1 MALTKR
7 LPFGG
12 HGHFVS
18 EFLNTGGDLLRLAC
32 EKIAELDVPAF
43 VKDSE
48 LRYVSVNEAYARF
61 MRVSQQAIAGKTD
74 QEAFGRSEYLDRND
88 RERRALVFGE
98 EERALVDSPGGSER
112 VALKVE
118 RFLDDDD
125 SIFLFGMAEELPKRI
140 VREQGPKETVPP
152 TTDRAELF
160 RMVLEDLPTATFV
173 RDSDHRMVFANDAYA
188 AIVNIDRADLVGKD
202 EWETFGNRG
211 GSYHT
216 ENSEVLQ
223 GGKVLQTEQVFRF
236 VDGFELPAITRKN
249 RITASNGK
257 HYLVGSI
264 TDTTATKRR
273 ERELIEARA
282 EAEELHSHLESLLKS
297 LPVGVMILD
306 DALTIEYVNDAFCD
320 MLDAEDGYQ
329 PVGHSYR
336 AFLDY
341 NFSRGRYGDTALVDV
356 EAIYQARLSQ
366 FGEDGNSVVSQAETP
381 NGRILAIRSR
391 RLANGKILVT
401 YSDVTEL
408 HQREQESILYR
419 TAIEHLPVP
428 VFIRD
433 SDRRLIFANAAY
445 EMMQGRPRDEF
456 YGMREDEM
464 FPHSGKQL
472 RAENEEVLATGTS
485 FERPQDI
492 MLPGERPASVITR
505 LNRIVTP
512 DDHRYIVGSITDV
525 TLLKVRERE
534 LIEAQRRAEELYD
547 DLLSVF
553 RIMPVGVAILNRDMI
568 VEFVN
573 EKCSTIWCWPKDVP
587 LEGMSFRYYCEINRE
602 RGWSWPDVEFEEGY
616 RQRVE
621 LFRNLQGSVVR
632 DLVYDDGKYVLSTVT
647 RLNDDRILLT
657 YSDLTEIRQRELE
670 IGEARDQLERLGQ
683 FMKDATRVMSQGLV
697 VIEDGVIIESND
709 ALVRILGVPPV
720 FIEKGQ
726 SWHACFAYCAK
737 RGDFGPDAMSV
748 LREWQE
754 KVRSASGFSTTF
766 LADGKTWVQM
776 EATVSGHGH
785 WMIVLTDVTEIKRGE
800 EELKVLLARSEAAD
814 KAKSEF
820 LANMSH
826 EIRTPMNGVLG
837 MAELLAKSALDTRQ
851 KTFVDIIVKSGNALL
866 TIINDILDFSRIDAG
881 QLQLRKTSFD
891 PVEAIEDVATLLSA
905 SAAEKDIELIVRGD
919 ATVGHQVIGDAGRF
933 RQIVTNLVGNAI
945 KFTEKGHVL
954 IALSSEPL
962 AEGRTLLS
970 VRIEDTGIGIP
981 AEKQAS
987 IFEKFSQVDTSSTR
1001 RHEGTGLGLAITAGL
1016 VALFGGHIEVESEL
1030 GHGSA
1035 FTVNLPLAVASE
1047 RRKHAGMPVN
1057 VKNARVLV
1065 IDDNAV
1071 NRQILTEQMAMWGF
1085 DSLAVESGSAA
1096 LAILEEAAQ
1105 VGIVIDALVIDYQ
1118 MPVMNGVEVARLIR
1132 ADRRF
1137 DASAII
1143 FLTSMDMIGDERIF
1157 RELNVQ
1163 AHLMKPAR
1171 ANLLRNAIIDV
1182 VRAARLKTHA
1192 GRFMAPPPST
1202 GSLALQEQGS
1212 PQAQVSSPTRSAERP
1227 VSASACDVLI
1237 AEDNE
1242 VNQIVFRQIMQ
1253 TTELSYRIV
1262 DNGRDA
1268 IDAWRSL
1275 SPRLILMDVSMPVL
1289 NGHQATRAIREEERA
1304 LGDGRH
1310 VTIIGVTAHALDL
1323 DQDLCL
1329 AAGMDDYLSKPIS
1342 PEQMQQKIGQWLGAQ
1357 PPGELEAGE

>member
-1 MALTKR
+1 M
-7 LPFGG
+7 
-12 HGHFVS
+12 
-18 EFLNTGGDLLRLAC
+18 NTGGDLLRLAC

-61 MRVSQQAIAGKTD
+61 MRVSSQSIAGKTD
-74 QEAFGRSEYLDRND
+74 QEAFGQAEYLDRDD

-98 EERALVDSPGGSER
+98 DERALVLNPGGSQR
-112 VALKVE
+112 VALKIE
-118 RFLDDDD
+118 RFLDEDD
-125 SIFLFGMAEELPKRI
+125 SIFLFGMAEGMPRRVIEERTPSAS
-140 VREQGPKETVPP
+140 VPS
-152 TTDRAELF
+152 TTDRTELL
-160 RMVLEDLPTATFV
+160 RMVLEDIPTATFV

-188 AIVNIDRADLVGKD
+188 AIVNIDRDDLIGKD
-202 EWETFGNRG
+202 EWETFGDKG
-211 GSYHT
+211 GTYHT
-216 ENSEVLQ
+216 ENSQVLQ
-223 GGKVLQTEQVFRF
+223 GGKVLLTEQVFRF

-264 TDTTATKRR
+264 TDTTATKQR

-282 EAEELHSHLESLLKS
+282 EAEELHSYLESLLKS

-320 MLDAEDGYQ
+320 MLEADDTYQ

-366 FGEDGNSVVSQAETP
+366 FSEDGNSVVSQAETP
-381 NGRILAIRSR
+381 GGLILAIRSR

-408 HQREQESILYR
+408 HQREQETILYR
-419 TAIEHLPVP
+419 TAIEQLPVP

-445 EMMQGRPRDEF
+445 EMLQGKPRDEF

-472 RAENEEVLATGTS
+472 RAENEQVLATGES

-505 LNRIVTP
+505 LNRIMTA

-534 LIEAQRRAEELYD
+534 LIEAQGRAEKLYD

-553 RIMPVGVAILNRDMI
+553 HIMPVGVAILNRDMI

-587 LEGMSFRYYCEINRE
+587 LEGMSFRYYCELNRG

-621 LFRNLQGSVVR
+621 LFRSLQGSVVR

-657 YSDLTEIRQRELE
+657 YSDLTDIRRRELE
-670 IGEARDQLERLGQ
+670 ISEARAQLERLGQ
-683 FMKDATRVMSQGLV
+683 VMQDATRVMSQGLV

-709 ALVRILGVPPV
+709 ALVRILGLPPV
-720 FIEKGQ
+720 MVEKGQ
-726 SWHACFAYCAK
+726 SWHAAFAYCAK
-737 RGDFGPDAMSV
+737 RGDFGPDAMSI
-748 LREWQE
+748 LREWRE
-754 KVRSASGFSTTF
+754 KARSASGVSTTF
-766 LADGKTWVQM
+766 LANRKTWVQM
-776 EATVSGHGH
+776 EATVSGRGH
-785 WMIVLTDVTEIKRGE
+785 WMVVMTDVTEIKKGE

-837 MAELLAKSALDTRQ
+837 MAELLSKSALDTRQ

-881 QLQLRKTSFD
+881 QLQLRKTPFD

-905 SAAEKDIELIVRGD
+905 SASEKDIELIVRGD
-919 ATVGHQVIGDAGRF
+919 ATVRHMVIGDAGRF
-933 RQIVTNLVGNAI
+933 RQVVTNLVGNAI

-954 IALSSEPL
+954 IAVSSEAL
-962 AEGRTLLS
+962 AEGRTLLT
-970 VRIEDTGIGIP
+970 VQIEDTGIGIP
-981 AEKQAS
+981 AEKRAS
-987 IFEKFSQVDTSSTR
+987 IFEKFSQVDSSSTR

-1016 VALFGGHIEVESEL
+1016 VGLFGGHIDVESEL
-1030 GHGSA
+1030 GKGSV
-1035 FTVNLPLAVASE
+1035 FTVQLPFVMASE
-1047 RRKHAGMPVN
+1047 RQKHNAMPVN
-1057 VKNARVLV
+1057 VRNAHVLV

-1071 NRQILTEQMAMWGF
+1071 NRQILTEQLTMWGF
-1085 DSLAVESGSAA
+1085 DCLAVESGPAA
-1096 LAILEEAAQ
+1096 LSILEEAAQ
-1105 VGIVIDALVIDYQ
+1105 VGVVIDALIIDYQ
-1118 MPVMNGVEVARLIR
+1118 MPVMNGVDVARLIR

-1143 FLTSMDMIGDERIF
+1143 FLTSMDMLGDERIF
-1157 RELNVQ
+1157 QELNIQ

-1171 ANLLRNAIIDV
+1171 ANLLRSAVIDV
-1182 VRAARLKTHA
+1182 VRAARLRTHA
-1192 GRFMAPPPST
+1192 GRFMAPAPAPAS
-1202 GSLALQEQGS
+1202 AR
-1212 PQAQVSSPTRSAERP
+1212 VSSPVLSAPPVQTAERKEERKAP
-1227 VSASACDVLI
+1227 VASACDVLI

-1253 TTELSYRIV
+1253 ATNLTWRIV
-1262 DNGRDA
+1262 ENGREA
-1268 IDAWRSL
+1268 VDAWRSL

-1289 NGHQATRAIREEERA
+1289 NGHQAARTIREEERA
-1304 LGDGRH
+1304 LGDGQH
-1310 VTIIGVTAHALDL
+1310 VPIIGVTAHAQDL
-1323 DQDLCL
+1323 DQELCL
-1329 AAGMDDYLSKPIS
+1329 AAGMDDYMSKPIS
-1342 PEQMQQKIGQWLGAQ
+1342 PENMQQKINQWLSSQSSRGA
-1357 PPGELEAGE
+1357 LEAGE